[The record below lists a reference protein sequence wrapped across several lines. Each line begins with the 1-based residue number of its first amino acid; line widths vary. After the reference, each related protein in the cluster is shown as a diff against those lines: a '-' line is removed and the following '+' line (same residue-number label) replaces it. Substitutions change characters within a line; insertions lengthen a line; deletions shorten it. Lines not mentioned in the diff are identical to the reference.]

1 VGRLFLSFRVADP
14 HAFANSWNYPS
25 LSALFR
31 LLRRQNFIKLCRQ
44 NADTASNYC
53 LQSKGN
59 GMASITSLGIG
70 ANLPLDSLL
79 ANLTTAEKA
88 RLTPITKQQSANT
101 ARLTA
106 YGTLKSSLEKFQT
119 ANNTLNN
126 ADLFKS
132 TTATSSSTDLTVS
145 TTAGA
150 APGKYTINVTKLA
163 QAQSLTTNTKISSSK
178 EALGSTDVAERTIVI
193 SQKSHDKPLEI
204 KLSSDQTS
212 LEGIRDA
219 INDADG
225 GVSASIVKV
234 DDENYQLVLTST
246 TTGTDN
252 KMTIEVKDD
261 PKLNGLIRYD
271 GTSGGM
277 DQLVAAQNAELT
289 VNNINIVRQ
298 TNTITDAPQGVT
310 LNLTKEVSNVTVT
323 VEKSNDQSKAA
334 IKGWV
339 DAYNSLIDTFSS
351 LTKYTAVDPGAEAQN
366 TSNGALL
373 GDTVV
378 RSIQTGLRGM
388 FTQGDTS
395 STFKTL
401 NEIGITADGATGKLK
416 IDDTKLT
423 KALNENASATRLLLV
438 GDGKET
444 GITTKMA
451 STVKDYLADDGIIDT
466 AQDSINST
474 LKKLTKQYLATS
486 DSIDATVAR
495 YKAQFTQLD
504 TMMSKLNTT
513 SSYLSQQ
520 FTAMSKSS

>member
-1 VGRLFLSFRVADP
+1 
-14 HAFANSWNYPS
+14 
-25 LSALFR
+25 
-31 LLRRQNFIKLCRQ
+31 
-44 NADTASNYC
+44 
-53 LQSKGN
+53 
-59 GMASITSLGIG
+59 MASITSLGIG

-79 ANLTTAEKA
+79 ANLTSAEKA

-101 ARLTA
+101 VRLTA
-106 YGTLKSSLEKFQT
+106 YGTLKGALEKFQT
-119 ANNTLNN
+119 ANTTLNN

-132 TTATSSSTDLTVS
+132 TTAKSSSTDLTVS

-150 APGKYTINVTKLA
+150 AAGKYTISVTQLA
-163 QAQSLTTNTKISSSK
+163 QAQSLTTNTPIVSSK
-178 EALGSTDVAERTIVI
+178 DALGDTAVAERTLVI
-193 SQKSHDKPLEI
+193 NQHSREKPLEI
-204 KLSSDQTS
+204 KLSSEQTS
-212 LEGIRDA
+212 LESIRDA

-225 GVSASIVKV
+225 GVAASIVKIS
-234 DDENYQLVLTST
+234 DNDYQLVLTSN
-246 TTGTDN
+246 TTGSDSE
-252 KMTIEVKDD
+252 MTLSVKDD
-261 PKLNGLIRYD
+261 SKLNALLGYD

-277 DQLVAAQNAELT
+277 KQLLKAQNAELT

-323 VEKSNDQSKAA
+323 VDKSNDQSKAA

-351 LTKYTAVDPGAEAQN
+351 LTKYTAVDPGTTSQSS
-366 TSNGALL
+366 SNGALL

-378 RSIQTGLRGM
+378 RTIQTGLRGM
-388 FTQGDTS
+388 FTQSDTGS
-395 STFKTL
+395 SFKTMT
-401 NEIGITADGATGKLK
+401 EIGITADGTTGKLK

-423 KALNENASATRLLLV
+423 KALNENASATRQLLV

-451 STVKDYLADDGIIDT
+451 STIKDYLADDGIIDT

-504 TMMSKLNTT
+504 SMMSKLNST
-513 SSYLSQQ
+513 SSYISQQ